1 MSFSLYSHRFTQ
13 EEVGVTVQRETCEAV
28 RLGNGTEDEEE
39 EPSLDATDCVD
50 RVGLTE
56 ALQIP
61 LSATW
66 RGVRDLQHKQE
77 VK

>member
-1 MSFSLYSHRFTQ
+1 M
-13 EEVGVTVQRETCEAV
+13 GVTVQREMCEAV

-39 EPSLDATDCVD
+39 EENPSLDATDCVD

-61 LSATW
+61 LSAT
-66 RGVRDLQHKQE
+66 
-77 VK
+77 

>member
-1 MSFSLYSHRFTQ
+1 MSFSLYSRRFTQ

-28 RLGNGTEDEEE
+28 QLGNGTEDEEE

>member
-1 MSFSLYSHRFTQ
+1 MSFSLYSRRFTQ
-13 EEVGVTVQRETCEAV
+13 EEVGVTVQRETCEAA

-50 RVGLTE
+50 RIGLTE

-61 LSATW
+61 LSAT
-66 RGVRDLQHKQE
+66 
-77 VK
+77 

>member
-1 MSFSLYSHRFTQ
+1 MSFSLYSRRFTQ
-13 EEVGVTVQRETCEAV
+13 EEVGVTVQKETCEAA
-28 RLGNGTEDEEE
+28 RLGNGTEEE

>member
-1 MSFSLYSHRFTQ
+1 M
-13 EEVGVTVQRETCEAV
+13 GVTVQRETCEAA

-61 LSATW
+61 LSAT
-66 RGVRDLQHKQE
+66 
-77 VK
+77 

>member
-1 MSFSLYSHRFTQ
+1 MSFSLYSCRFTQ
-13 EEVGVTVQRETCEAV
+13 EEVGVTVQREMCEAV

-39 EPSLDATDCVD
+39 EENPSLDATDCVD

-61 LSATW
+61 LSAT
-66 RGVRDLQHKQE
+66 
-77 VK
+77 

>member
-1 MSFSLYSHRFTQ
+1 M
-13 EEVGVTVQRETCEAV
+13 GVTVQRETCEAA
-28 RLGNGTEDEEE
+28 RLGNGTKEE

-61 LSATW
+61 LSAT
-66 RGVRDLQHKQE
+66 
-77 VK
+77 

>member
-1 MSFSLYSHRFTQ
+1 MSFSLYSRRFTQ

-50 RVGLTE
+50 CVGLTE

>member
-1 MSFSLYSHRFTQ
+1 MSFSLYSRRFTQ

-28 RLGNGTEDEEE
+28 RLGNGTEDE